1 MVLLI
6 LCSICAGLIA
16 GLFGLGGGVVI
27 VPVVFFILQ
36 KHAIAPE
43 IAMAIAVST
52 SMATIVMTNI
62 AAALSHYRLDHIELS
77 AVKAWV
83 LPLCLGACLGSSL
96 IITFTPSFLIIFFG
110 VFLWLVALMA
120 AYRSR
125 LGRHASSEAKAIGF
139 VSAKQSSFA
148 FFAGCLSAMVG
159 VGGGSLNV
167 PAFQYLGLPV
177 KRAVGTASLLG
188 LFMALVTVLWTLLF
202 AVLTKTKA
210 DPVWAANHIDWLLGP
225 IYLPALVMIVPCT
238 LIFAPVG
245 AVLSRKIPNVW
256 LSRLLLGLL
265 VLMGGRMIFQGMIE
279 LV

>member
-1 MVLLI
+1 MTLLV

-27 VPVVFFILQ
+27 VPVVFLILQ
-36 KHAIAPE
+36 KQAIAPE
-43 IAMAIAVST
+43 TAMAVAVST
-52 SMATIVMTNI
+52 SMASIVMTNI
-62 AAALSHYRLDHIELS
+62 AAALSHHRLGHIEVR

-83 LPLCLGACLGSSL
+83 LPLCLGACLGSSV

-125 LGRHASSEAKAIGF
+125 LNHQHQNEQTEIVF
-139 VSAKQSSFA
+139 LSAKQSSFA

-188 LFMALVTVLWTLLF
+188 LLMAFVTVIWTLLF
-202 AVLTKTKA
+202 TRIIETNAES
-210 DPVWAANHIDWLLGP
+210 VWSSLHIEWLLGP
-225 IYLPALVMIVPCT
+225 IYLPALAVIVPCT

-245 AVLSRKIPNVW
+245 AMLSHRISNVW
-256 LSRLLLGLL
+256 LSRLLLCLL
-265 VLMGGRMIFQGMIE
+265 VLMGGRMILQGVMA
-279 LV
+279 